1 MIPPGA
7 DVASSN
13 ADVPARFAAGVV
25 VLVVVAAATVESEKR
40 EMMVYIFHV
49 KKE

>member
-13 ADVPARFAAGVV
+13 ADVTAIFAAGVV